1 MIPITQ
7 KLIQVNTKRRSGQK
21 LSGVSFLVSHDTANP
36 ERQLDRMLIT
46 S

>member
-7 KLIQVNTKRRSGQK
+7 KLIQVNTKRKIRTETFRSF
-21 LSGVSFLVSHDTANP
+21 FLVSHDTANP